1 MNIAKANLI
10 KLFAFNKIHKKNI
23 TIKKFHAK
31 LHIVYDPFD
40 FTKRRFC
47 SLYTAIGWLKQYG
60 NKHKFYQLDNI
71 LFVKVINNKIY
82 KYDFID
88 GISNCIY

>member
-1 MNIAKANLI
+1 MSIAV
-10 KLFAFNKIHKKNI
+10 
-23 TIKKFHAK
+23 TKFHAK

-47 SLYTAIGWLKQYG
+47 SFYSAISWLKRYG
-60 NKHKFYQLDNI
+60 NRDRFYQLDNI
-71 LFVKVINNKIY
+71 LFVKVVNNRIY